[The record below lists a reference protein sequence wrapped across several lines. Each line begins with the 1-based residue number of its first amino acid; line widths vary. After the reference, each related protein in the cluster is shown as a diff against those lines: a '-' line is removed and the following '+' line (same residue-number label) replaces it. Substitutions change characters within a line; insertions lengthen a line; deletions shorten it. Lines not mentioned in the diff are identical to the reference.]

1 MGFLTIKALNGLI
14 QLLISLIHPL
24 TYLFYSESKGRM
36 LHLLKQKSKV
46 AWKPKNRKKFE
57 PLLPTPKKLKEQK
70 EAPQDMIVDQAHP
83 TFKQNIQ
90 KIAAQTAKNFEKQ
103 IKDNN

>member
-14 QLLISLIHPL
+14 QLLLSLLHPL
-24 TYLFYSESKGRM
+24 TYLFDLFYSESKGRM

-70 EAPQDMIVDQAHP
+70 EAPQGMIVDQAHP
-83 TFKQNIQ
+83 TFK
-90 KIAAQTAKNFEKQ
+90 
-103 IKDNN
+103 